1 MLTVRLSAGL
11 AALVPP
17 DELVRRAFTVD
28 ADDWSGT
35 VAVLRARFPRLADRV
50 LTEAGTVRP
59 GFLVAVND
67 VVGTGDEPVPVI
79 RPGDELFLL
88 AQISGG

>member
-1 MLTVRLSAGL
+1 VLTIRLSAGL
-11 AALVPP
+11 ADLVPP
-17 DELVRRAFTVD
+17 EALALRTFTVD
-28 ADDWSGT
+28 ADDWTGT
-35 VAVLRARFPRLADRV
+35 VAVLRARFPRLAERV
-50 LTEAGTVRP
+50 LTDVGTVRP

>member
-1 MLTVRLSAGL
+1 MLTIRLSAGL

-17 DELVRRAFTVD
+17 EALVRRSFIVD
-28 ADDWSGT
+28 ADDWAGT
-35 VAVLRARFPRLADRV
+35 VAVLRTRFPRLADRV

-67 VVGTGDEPVPVI
+67 VVGTGEEPVPPVS
-79 RPGDELFLL
+79 PGDELFLL